1 MKKAI
6 IGKKVGMTQIFDE
19 NGKVI
24 PVTVVEAGPCV
35 VTQKKT
41 QETDGY
47 VAVQLGFESVKESK
61 LSKPEAGH
69 LKKAGVEAKKHL
81 KEFKLENA
89 EELNIGDVI
98 KADTF
103 AAGDMIDVTG
113 ISKGHGYQG
122 VIKRHGAHRTDMT
135 HGGGPVHRH
144 AGSMGATSHQ
154 SRIFKG
160 KIGAGQMG
168 NEQVTI
174 ENLEVVKVDAELN
187 MIVIRGAIPGPKGGL
202 VYLKNT
208 VKNNKVKSGEAGIS
222 KNPQKASGRNPQKAS
237 ARG

>member
-19 NGKVI
+19 SGKVI

-47 VAVQLGFESVKESK
+47 TAVQLGFETVKESK

-81 KEFKLENA
+81 KEFKLDNA
-89 EELNIGDVI
+89 ADMNVGDVV

-122 VIKRHGAHRTDMT
+122 VIKRHNAHRIDMT

-144 AGSMGATSHQ
+144 AGSMGALDAA
-154 SRIFKG
+154 RIFKG

-168 NEQVTI
+168 NEQVTVQ
-174 ENLEVVKVDAELN
+174 NLEVVKVDAELN

-202 VYLKNT
+202 VYLHNT
-208 VKNNKVKSGEAGIS
+208 VKNNKVKQAATDIS